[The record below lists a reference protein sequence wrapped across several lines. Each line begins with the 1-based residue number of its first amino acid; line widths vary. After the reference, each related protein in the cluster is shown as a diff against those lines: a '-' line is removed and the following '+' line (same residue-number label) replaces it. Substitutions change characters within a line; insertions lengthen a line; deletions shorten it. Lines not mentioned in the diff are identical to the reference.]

1 MKSRSE
7 FVDAYQWTKTINM
20 SSILLNIQFQIVDY
34 LQLIYRLKS
43 DLSICIIQEEKSYY
57 DKNQMIFYIHQEW
70 IEQSKHYRD
79 IFHSF
84 ARIFIP
90 NYNHQLIRLLANFI
104 NLLYNEEENNLE
116 IFAKYQQFDLEF
128 KDLNDSPWQ
137 ISSTLKPIQY
147 VQPKIGKKKNF
158 FFSEKKIIYLDE
170 NKVRTLLEN
179 VAQNQEQ
186 YNTYKQKKRQEFQKH
201 LSVDS
206 STDSILRFDNIHSD
220 TFSSTTY
227 ENVEQHT
234 KHFNIED
241 LTHQVLDNRD
251 STIGSDQK
259 LLEKIG
265 RWGKNSFIYSKF
277 CNSFFR

>member
-1 MKSRSE
+1 LILFFFLVLTFFNLCDIKSLSSSITIEHIIENPSNGIAIQNLLSPLIPYIQLFMKSRSE

-57 DKNQMIFYIHQEW
+57 DKNQMIFYIHREW

-116 IFAKYQQFDLEF
+116 IFAKYQHFDLEF

-147 VQPKIGKKKNF
+147 FQPKIGKKNIF
-158 FFSEKKIIYLDE
+158 FRIKMIEGYTSPLFSRFPD
-170 NKVRTLLEN
+170 LEDG
-179 VAQNQEQ
+179 
-186 YNTYKQKKRQEFQKH
+186 K
-201 LSVDS
+201 
-206 STDSILRFDNIHSD
+206 
-220 TFSSTTY
+220 
-227 ENVEQHT
+227 
-234 KHFNIED
+234 
-241 LTHQVLDNRD
+241 
-251 STIGSDQK
+251 SDQIEIFITDRPPK
-259 LLEKIG
+259 ITRHVFEEK
-265 RWGKNSFIYSKF
+265 
-277 CNSFFR
+277 FFKGHSHCFL